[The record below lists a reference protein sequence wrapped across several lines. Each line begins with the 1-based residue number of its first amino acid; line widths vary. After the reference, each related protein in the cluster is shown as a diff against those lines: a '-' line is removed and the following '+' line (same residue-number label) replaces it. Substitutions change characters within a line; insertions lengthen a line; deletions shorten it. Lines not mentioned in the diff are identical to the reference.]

1 MDFCEEVR
9 EVSIQHRLNRSQ
21 TRALA
26 KLKDASEE
34 EFQEIAG
41 IAQTPKPA
49 GDVYKS
55 ASDLNISNL
64 SGREIEEIATKAV
77 REKSRIEQ
85 NQPRKNLTIT
95 LEVKILVMAR
105 LGIPVNRI
113 AMRLKVNRKTV
124 LKYCGNTSLL
134 RILRESLSTGC
145 SVFETA
151 RANACPESLVRSI
164 ALEGKSDQE
173 RFESLGWGLRTW
185 DHWYFNDIDR
195 RFGDDWPGRIPA
207 QLVGHALYYFTREG
221 DLVFDPMAGG
231 GVVPDTCL
239 AFQRK
244 CWSFDI
250 VDRPE
255 TRPEI
260 EPFQWNPKDLQ
271 WPVKGK
277 EKPDLIFL
285 DPPASPEGE
294 ADGGQ
299 VLPISKKWRTNTSK
313 RAFQAFP
320 AKNI

>member
-1 MDFCEEVR
+1 
-9 EVSIQHRLNRSQ
+9 VSIQHRLNRSQ

-85 NQPRKNLTIT
+85 NQPRKDLPLT

-164 ALEGKSDQE
+164 ALEGETDQE
-173 RFESLGWGLRTW
+173 RFRSLNWGLRTW

-221 DLVFDPMAGG
+221 DLVLDPMAGG

-250 VDRPE
+250 VDRLE
-255 TRPEI
+255 TRP
-260 EPFQWNPKDLQ
+260 
-271 WPVKGK
+271 
-277 EKPDLIFL
+277 
-285 DPPASPEGE
+285 
-294 ADGGQ
+294 
-299 VLPISKKWRTNTSK
+299 
-313 RAFQAFP
+313 
-320 AKNI
+320 